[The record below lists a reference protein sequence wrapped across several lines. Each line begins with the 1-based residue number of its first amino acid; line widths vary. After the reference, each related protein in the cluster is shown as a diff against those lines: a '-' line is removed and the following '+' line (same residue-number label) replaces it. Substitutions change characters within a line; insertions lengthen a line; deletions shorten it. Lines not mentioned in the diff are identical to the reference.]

1 MVHLIMFQTALKLNC
16 PLLDLYESFGWD
28 LYDEFD
34 HAHDSFRLILT
45 HPELVFPKIDEITEI
60 QKNALVENIEKKMG
74 ASAVKLRSTFK
85 L

>member
-1 MVHLIMFQTALKLNC
+1 MFETALKLKC

-34 HAHDSFRLILT
+34 HAYDSLRVILKE
-45 HPELVFPKIDEITEI
+45 PELVFSKIPNITEI
-60 QKNALVENIEKKMG
+60 QKNSLIENIEKKMG
-74 ASAVKLRSTFK
+74 TSAVKLRCKFK